1 MKTSQDVGLTKKNGV
16 NMSNTQYEMVR
27 EFTKAM
33 GQPLDQPCGFDLGYD
48 AKLESMRFRLIIEEL
63 NEFTDATDKENL
75 LKEMADL
82 LYVIYGY
89 AATYGLPI
97 DEAFKRVHES
107 NMSKLGD
114 DGKPLYRED
123 GKVLKGPNYKPADLG
138 DLV

>member
-1 MKTSQDVGLTKKNGV
+1 
-16 NMSNTQYEMVR
+16 MSNTQYEMVR

-33 GQPLDQPCGFDLGYD
+33 GQPLDQPWKFGTLHNNDL
-48 AKLESMRFRLIIEEL
+48 EFMRFALIEE
-63 NEFTDATDKENL
+63 EFQEFEGASDKENA
-75 LKEMADL
+75 LKELADI
-82 LYVIYGY
+82 LYVVYGY